1 MILNGTPQ
9 DQAVMSNVGA
19 IGEFRIRNSAKAF
32 SILSSGLYSNK
43 IRAVIRE
50 LSCNA
55 LDSHV
60 AAKNTNIP
68 FVLHLPNSLEPY
80 FSVRDF
86 GTGLSHDQ
94 VTQIYT
100 TYFESTKTTSNEF
113 IGALGLG
120 SKSPFS
126 YTDNFTVTA
135 VKDGRKGI
143 YTAFI
148 NDQGVP
154 SIALMMEEQTTE
166 PSGVEVKFSVN
177 ERWDFSKFRDE
188 ARHVFRYWKN
198 RPTITGNADFEFADP
213 KFKDSSI
220 VPGVH
225 SLQDGHHSVAI
236 MGNIAYPIEVPNE
249 ETTLGNLR
257 HLLGCGLVMEFG
269 IGELDFSASREGLSY
284 VSMTIDSIK
293 RKLEVVNAQ
302 LVVHLTAE
310 ADKITNMWDRTTY
323 LYKRMDDGL
332 WRAAVAKY
340 VTDTKF
346 PLLNLTGNR
355 WNALVPFTFRTDKL
369 AADYNIT
376 IRAFSKS
383 RNQNTSTTIKAE
395 ITHDR
400 NAMISHTEWSIRP
413 EDDRYFVFNDTKVGA
428 IERAKFHWRSRS
440 QSAYTE
446 TVYVLEQADKT
457 KPMKQTEF
465 LNAIMNPPAERVMQ
479 ASSLIQKERESNM
492 GKNVTIL
499 CLEDRQSGYY
509 NRRNTTVWAD
519 AGKASDFDANTTYY
533 YLPLSGY
540 TSLGIVEDVKFLKEK
555 LSTSGLYSGQ
565 VYGVRKGDMEF
576 IKTQANWI
584 NLDTMIVDKLSKL
597 DNASVM
603 AVVKE
608 SIGFNAMYQWKVL
621 NSIDA
626 TSPYATFYETFKG
639 VKDADS
645 QTRGSLE
652 YLCRNYKIATT
663 VLDPSALIEKHS
675 AEIEVLRTRYPLL
688 KALSRYVDSADI
700 AEYINLVDKANPV

>member
-60 AAKNTNIP
+60 AAKNTSIP

-86 GTGLSHDQ
+86 GTGLTHDQ

-198 RPTITGNADFEFADP
+198 RPTVTGNADFEFTEP
-213 KFKDSSI
+213 KFKDSNI

-225 SLQDGHHSVAI
+225 SLHDGYHSVAI

-257 HLLGCGLVMEFG
+257 HLLSCGLVMEFG

-284 VSMTIDSIK
+284 VALTIDSIK

-302 LVVHLTAE
+302 LAVHLTAE

-323 LYKRMDDGL
+323 LYKRMDDAL

-346 PLLNLTGNR
+346 PLLNVSGNR
-355 WNALVPFTFRTDKL
+355 WNALVPFTFRTEKL

-383 RNQNTSTTIKAE
+383 RNQNTSATIKAE

-400 NAMISHTEWSIRP
+400 NAMTSHTEWSIRP

-428 IERAKFHWRSRS
+428 IERAKFHWRSRT
-440 QSAYTE
+440 QVGYTE

-465 LNAIMNPPAERVMQ
+465 LNAIMNPPAQRVMQ
-479 ASSLIQKERESNM
+479 VSSLLQKERESNM

-499 CLEDRQSGYY
+499 CLEDRQTGYY

-621 NSIDA
+621 KSIDA

-639 VKDADS
+639 VKDAES
-645 QTRGSLE
+645 QTRSSLE

-663 VLDPSALIEKHS
+663 VLDPSALIEKYS
-675 AEIEVLRTRYPLL
+675 AEIEVLRNRYPLL
-688 KALSRYVDSADI
+688 KALNRYTESADV
-700 AEYINLVDKANPV
+700 AEYINMVDKVKPV